1 MVPRFGDLVFGEVSQ
16 IPICVYQKSKAR
28 QLVLTGLIRFETG
41 CATRLSGGGGD
52 RTRVPRHFHDS
63 FYVCSRIFGL
73 VELALTDEVQ
83 LRRAENFI

>member
-1 MVPRFGDLVFGEVSQ
+1 MNFRASFFVEPS
-16 IPICVYQKSKAR
+16 CSS
-28 QLVLTGLIRFETG
+28 VLY
-41 CATRLSGGGGD
+41 GGGGD